1 MLSKLAFR
9 NAKRSMKDYL
19 VYLITMAGI
28 AALMFAFNTMVFAED
43 VRKLCSEAMVMGAMI
58 GLCTFFI
65 VLIVAW
71 LIRYMMRFMLEKRS
85 MEFGTYLLMGM
96 RKRQVCNLYMKE
108 NTFMGVAAF
117 ALGLIL
123 GVFLQQILMSIFFH
137 VFGTSYQ
144 LKVEI
149 NGWCL
154 LMTTCCYFGCYLLA
168 LWKNRKLFHR
178 KNISDFMKMSQENE
192 QLKQEKTTLRKWL
205 LPIAVVYLIV
215 FFRLMF
221 RGGYQVIPAI
231 LAIAGF
237 IAALYWL
244 YIGGAAFLS
253 DSIRQKGSGIY
264 KPGRL
269 FLLRQLSAK
278 LRTMRFTMGNLTVL
292 FVYALLGGSVAMMV
306 SNYQDQAL
314 KNSMPFDVIVTSQD
328 PQEDFA
334 EEQEAVKQAAAVTD
348 ALIYRIYENETT
360 DMNDYLYTHGSTIA
374 EKYRNADGSVNREAV
389 ERDSYEY
396 YTYDT
401 YMGLSDYNDLREMLG
416 YEPVKLGAQEYLIHT
431 KERMVKDFDAW
442 QQDGSLPMK
451 DAALTLS
458 EIRSEPFEQN
468 GNNGADYVLV
478 VPDEYLAEMHPFYS
492 NYAAALE
499 EDHTAGLQDRL
510 EDIVGRKVWGVSEDE
525 FYELQDE
532 GKIEDDAYYTTA
544 SINGEGTDQMIVV
557 SGDVLVAGEEGVK
570 MRFVVSSAIFS
581 LAYIGLVFLCV
592 AMTILAVQQLSDS
605 NKYRF
610 RYDVLRKLG
619 LSQRQ
624 IDGMVLK
631 QLSMYYLLPVLVA
644 VVLSAIIGIQAGTQ
658 FIRYTGAHSNGVFY
672 FGMSLL
678 VFLGVYLIYFA
689 ATYIGFCRNIRREM

>member
-1 MLSKLAFR
+1 MLNKLAFR

-28 AALMFAFNTMVFAED
+28 AALMFAFNTMVFSED
-43 VRKLCSEAMVMGAMI
+43 VLRLCSEAMVMGAMI
-58 GLCTFFI
+58 GICTFFI

-85 MEFGTYLLMGM
+85 REFGTYLLMGM
-96 RKRQVCNLYMKE
+96 KKRQVCNLYMKE

-137 VFGTSYQ
+137 VFGISYQ

-168 LWKNRKLFHR
+168 LWKNRKLFR
-178 KNISDFMKMSQENE
+178 RMSISDLMKMSQENE
-192 QLKQEKTTLRKWL
+192 QTKQEKTALRKWL

-215 FFRLMF
+215 FFLLMF

-237 IAALYWL
+237 IVALYWL

-253 DSIRQKGSGIY
+253 DSIRRKGRGIY

-269 FLLRQLSAK
+269 FLLRQLSSK

-292 FVYALLGGSVAMMV
+292 FVCALLGGSAAMMF
-306 SNYQDQAL
+306 SDYQDQAL

-328 PQEDFA
+328 PRERFEEERQAVA
-334 EEQEAVKQAAAVTD
+334 EAAAVTD
-348 ALIYRIYENETT
+348 ELVYRIYENGTT
-360 DMNDYLYTHGSTIA
+360 DLNDYLYTHGSAISA
-374 EKYRNADGSVNREAV
+374 KYRNEDGSVNREEV
-389 ERDSYEY
+389 EKDGYEY
-396 YTYDT
+396 YAYDT
-401 YMGLSDYNDLREMLG
+401 YMGLSDYNDLRKMLG
-416 YEPVKLGAQEYLIHT
+416 YEPVELEEGHYLIHI
-431 KERMVKDFDAW
+431 KERMVKDLAEW
-442 QQDGSLPMK
+442 RQEG
-451 DAALTLS
+451 ALTVGNETLMLS
-458 EIRSEPFEQN
+458 EIRSEPFGQN
-468 GNNGADYVLV
+468 GNNGADYLLV
-478 VPDEYLAEMHPFYS
+478 VPDVYLADMEPFYS

-499 EDHTAGLQDRL
+499 KNSTVGLQATL
-510 EDIVGRKVWGVSEDE
+510 VDIVGRKAWGVSYEE
-525 FYELQDE
+525 FNALQDE
-532 GKIEDDAYYTTA
+532 GKIGDDAWYTTA
-544 SINGEGTDQMIVV
+544 SPKGGGTDQMIVV
-557 SGDVLVAGEEGVK
+557 SGDVLVAGEEGME
-570 MRFVVSSAIFS
+570 MRFVVSSVIFP

-610 RYDVLRKLG
+610 RYEVLRKLG
-619 LSQRQ
+619 LSRRQ
-624 IDGMVLK
+624 INGMILK

-689 ATYIGFCRNIRREM
+689 ATYIGFCRNVRREM